1 MSLQQLCCTRYSSLV
16 HHFAIDSPFES
27 CSWVLLQAQAA
38 ALRQVGRG
46 GLNEQAGSSNQD
58 SNDFEEG
65 PPGGQRR
72 GDASAV
78 STAEIV
84 RHPSETEQVL
94 RILAAQMRGLKHLT
108 PQTGQCRHGIVHRFG
123 AACKPVSPNVR
134 QACTHIYI
142 CVYPWNLYSGCI
154 CKVCPGHNMHRLGG
168 SFFVQN
174 LPACHCGTALQA
186 EPHDTHGLCAHQM
199 SRLPSPPNPIP
210 AAVNQ
215 TVR

>member
-123 AACKPVSPNVR
+123 AACKPVSHLER
-134 QACTHIYI
+134 QACMHIYM
-142 CVYPWNLYSGCI
+142 CVHGIYTQAAFARCVQVTTCTDWEDPSL
-154 CKVCPGHNMHRLGG
+154 CKTCLPATVAQLFRL
-168 SFFVQN
+168 SLTTHMASVRTKC
-174 LPACHCGTALQA
+174 PACHHLQT
-186 EPHDTHGLCAHQM
+186 PFLQLST
-199 SRLPSPPNPIP
+199 RL
-210 AAVNQ
+210 
-215 TVR
+215 